1 MNVKSIS
8 SNIFR
13 SIPLSLCIFVPLFL
27 VILNSC
33 TPPQN
38 NLNLLLTYMTGSFSS
53 QEQSKAD
60 TNFSDIRLEMVQI
73 WKNQMDGYWL
83 YVEQAD
89 ADQIDKPYRQR
100 VYHLTQINDSTFKS
114 SVYYI
119 PDPEKYIGEWK
130 NKNPLAGLTPESLK
144 EKEGCA
150 VILNRQ
156 GNDTFVGMSESLK
169 CESDR
174 RGADFATSIVLLT
187 RAMMYTWD
195 RGFNMEGDQVW
206 GATLGGYIF
215 KKIR

>member
-1 MNVKSIS
+1 MNLRKIRT
-8 SNIFR
+8 NHLHLFT
-13 SIPLSLCIFVPLFL
+13 LCLCALVPLCL
-27 VILNSC
+27 ILLHSC
-33 TPPQN
+33 TQPQN
-38 NLNLLLTYMTGSFSS
+38 NLNQLLTYMTGSFSS
-53 QEQSKAD
+53 QEQARAD

-83 YVEQAD
+83 YVEQAA

-114 SVYYI
+114 SVYNI

-130 NKNPLAGLTPESLK
+130 NKNPLAVLTPESLK
-144 EKEGCA
+144 EKDGCA

-156 GNDTFVGMSESLK
+156 GKDTFVGMSESLK

-187 RAMMYTWD
+187 RDMMYTWD